1 MFIAEVCVCILV
13 QTFFSYLLRAV
24 SLEEGD
30 WIKEMQQNQTSQN
43 AKHFHDS
50 MWLHDPVPSVT
61 AWRNYHMDCVSS
73 DIHGAVLKCWNIL
86 VFVIS
91 QVLRIWDPWTWVR
104 RSDWCDA
111 STSAHK
117 CHLQQ
122 QEFWKQETKKHSKTN
137 QTDSKDSR
145 WQDHFDKVICFY
157 VYVRPKSPWAL
168 PLHPNCIGNLGVVP
182 LKDESLVELNACENW
197 KSWHC
202 HFIHLYQS
210 MRIYANLWF
219 YHSPWSEPFLISY
232 PSLSHQCPTLQ
243 LKCLLFPNVF
253 QLVIEPWSPVVPF
266 GSPDVVYGFFAGS
279 PGGGGIICEEKLRLG
294 SRHVVRRADGEG
306 ADGGRIEAWTRS
318 IGSDGRLPESYQTLR
333 SSAQKTSG
341 LWRILK
347 QSSDLLEKKGKQGG
361 KVAGKTERNR
371 NTTIQTI
378 HNTITQ

>member
-1 MFIAEVCVCILV
+1 MDF
-13 QTFFSYLLRAV
+13 
-24 SLEEGD
+24 
-30 WIKEMQQNQTSQN
+30 
-43 AKHFHDS
+43 
-50 MWLHDPVPSVT
+50 VT
-61 AWRNYHMDCVSS
+61 S

-122 QEFWKQETKKHSKTN
+122 QEVWKQETLTQKRIKQTQKTHSDRT
-137 QTDSKDSR
+137 TLTRSFASMFMSD
-145 WQDHFDKVICFY
+145 
-157 VYVRPKSPWAL
+157 PKSPWAL

-202 HFIHLYQS
+202 HFIHQYQS
-210 MRIYANLWF
+210 IRIYANLWF
-219 YHSPWSEPFLISY
+219 YHSSWSKPFLISY
-232 PSLSHQCPTLQ
+232 PSLSHQWTTLQ
-243 LKCLLFPNVF
+243 LKYCLLFPNVF
-253 QLVIEPWSPVVPF
+253 QLVIQPWFPIVPF

-294 SRHVVRRADGEG
+294 SATASRRSTGRWRTSRR
-306 ADGGRIEAWTRS
+306 RIEAWTRS

-347 QSSDLLEKKGKQGG
+347 QSSDLFKKREARGESCGKGR
-361 KVAGKTERNR
+361 KE
-371 NTTIQTI
+371 
-378 HNTITQ
+378 